1 MEIGGMGKIEE
12 GGGYDL
18 SELAQARESLEGNPN
33 PEKGFEEVD
42 PVLVVVSD
50 NPVVRSEELE
60 ARIVVVDY
68 DENDEIVS
76 VEIL

>member
-1 MEIGGMGKIEE
+1 MGKIEE

-42 PVLVVVSD
+42 PVLVVVND

-60 ARIVVVDY
+60 ARIVIVDY
-68 DENDEIVS
+68 DENDEVVS

>member
-33 PEKGFEEVD
+33 PEKGFEEVE
-42 PVLVVVSD
+42 PILVIVND
-50 NPVVRSEELE
+50 NPVARSEELE
-60 ARIVVVDY
+60 ARIVIVDY
-68 DENDEIVS
+68 DENDEVVS

>member
-1 MEIGGMGKIEE
+1 MDLGKIEE

-18 SELAQARESLEGNPN
+18 TELAQARESLDGNPN
-33 PEKGFEEVD
+33 PEKGFEEVE
-42 PVLVVVSD
+42 PILVVVSD
-50 NPVVRSEELE
+50 NPVARSEELE
-60 ARIVVVDY
+60 ARIVIVDY

>member
-1 MEIGGMGKIEE
+1 MGKIEE

-42 PVLVVVSD
+42 PVLVIVND

-60 ARIVVVDY
+60 ARIVIVDY
-68 DENDEIVS
+68 DENDEVVS

>member
-1 MEIGGMGKIEE
+1 MELGKIED

-18 SELAQARESLEGNPN
+18 KELEQARESLEGNPT

-42 PVLVVVSD
+42 PVFVQVS
-50 NPVVRSEELE
+50 NNQPVRVGELE
-60 ARIVVVDY
+60 ARSVLIEY
-68 DENDEIVS
+68 DEFDEIVS